1 MAAPTS
7 LTQLRIVHVALMA
20 SSLVITGVLWWVR
33 SMPGAA
39 PPANPVTAMILYVG
53 LAVGALALAVG
64 MAAWKTITPYE
75 RPADLAAWLKSAA
88 PRMVVTWGLCEGAAV
103 VGGVTYF
110 MTGSTVAC
118 GALSLLA
125 VLAVIFH
132 SPGKLAAA

>member
-1 MAAPTS
+1 MHTRLAVNGDLPFWAAVLACALALVS
-7 LTQLRIVHVALMA
+7 LGVLFVWELRKRERGGPMIVA
-20 SSLVITGVLWWVR
+20 TGV
-33 SMPGAA
+33 
-39 PPANPVTAMILYVG
+39 

-75 RPADLAAWLKSAA
+75 SPADLKAWLKSVA

-110 MTGSTVAC
+110 MTGDSVAC
-118 GALSLLA
+118 GALSGLA

-132 SPGKLAAA
+132 SPGKLATA

>member
-7 LTQLRIVHVALMA
+7 LTQLRIVHVALVA

-33 SMPGAA
+33 GTPGAA
-39 PPANPVTAMILYVG
+39 PPASPVTAMILYVG

-64 MAAWKTITPYE
+64 MAAWKTISPYE
-75 RPADLAAWLKSAA
+75 SPADLKAWLNSVA

-118 GALSLLA
+118 GTLA
-125 VLAVIFH
+125 AAAIVAVILH
-132 SPGKLAAA
+132 SPGRLGLG